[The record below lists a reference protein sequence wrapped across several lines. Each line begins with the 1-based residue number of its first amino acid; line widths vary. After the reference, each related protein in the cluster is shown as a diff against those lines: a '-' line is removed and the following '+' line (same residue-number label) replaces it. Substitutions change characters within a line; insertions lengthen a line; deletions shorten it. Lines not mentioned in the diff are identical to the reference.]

1 MITHDM
7 LFVFSNTSP
16 IFVSFKTAFFLPVQ
30 PLISRINFSGCK
42 LTGDDLHGLLHGLA
56 RIWCGGTALAEVI
69 RMANNPFIPTK
80 TWDVFF
86 RAFANPSTLSSWPQA
101 PPPPPNLSFLQEL
114 DIRGT
119 KAVGPGLIQIAK
131 KLTGLRSL
139 KLSPSGS
146 TQVSD
151 VLFCL
156 FLANAPLEIFSFA
169 GNGSSEDTPIIK
181 VLFQHHRTLKKI
193 TLIGFR
199 GDARPLLSNWPQPIP
214 NLSLDIGKGY
224 VSTSQPHAQ
233 SSSYPSCS
241 GYSPG
246 TIILRNTD
254 NFSIKALEI
263 LANSSVGLKQLV
275 VYDTFY
281 WQIVG
286 ATYTLAE
293 CGLETL
299 HIHPPKDKSTDKRSI
314 IAKMNS
320 VGFEKIN
327 TFWKTLAR
335 SKTLRV
341 LQCPDQLMGGSDS
354 YEVAMVGNF
363 LKANRSVQSI
373 GFDHNLL
380 ILKVEDVKI
389 LRSAFYGNK
398 KVVEMEYLSKAKQT
412 TLEAFKATI
421 NGLLRDV
428 AFYKSQIKQLF
439 QRAYSKYNRNW
450 RDGPNRAK
458 LPWIEKI
465 RVAKRT
471 IGRLNRDQ
479 AKIASLLNE
488 IIKCIRNNKLMRANI
503 EDQKAAERLE
513 RREGQLKH
521 LAIKKRKIVT
531 NLVTKLRKAKMRGR
545 QQKSAKM
552 QVPRSTYYKSSH
564 IWPSN
569 NRRRNHSYYDYYN
582 DPYYVRNH
590 CWGYD
595 DDTYSDS
602 GDDPDAEED
611 CDWLESA
618 MQETSIESEDPWAN
632 LDLLVRELDTNYS
645 SAIDAECLAYV
656 HQECSELGIDVV
668 EDVSKTLD
676 DGAAVA
682 DKLDEIG
689 TSMNVPND
697 MLTAIVD
704 SSLGEPF
711 DLAAIDSTLPDIAEY
726 GSVTDGNDRDDI
738 MDADD
743 AVGMYAGAGPR
754 DLDDGGPY
762 FGGSSN
768 AALAGA
774 RRRARTRKN
783 RRSMSRIREKV
794 NRRLKAGYQ
803 NLSLAEAS
811 PALEICK
818 KESVWPDDIV
828 SSWVEE
834 ARMQQIKAM
843 AESDLFDLPEVS
855 SKEHSLLVEWSYSS
869 CNQQQSIANIEVVL
883 VTQCSI
889 DRLPNLQAQLASWT
903 GKASIAVYLKPT
915 ENKLDAIDNILST
928 IKESKNV
935 AGNKNFDV
943 AVTLVEGCM
952 EEELYPINH
961 LRNIALLE
969 ARRQHLRFST
979 SLDKSATFLGKFGF
993 FLCFSNSGFALSF
1006 SLGGVSLTWFFS
1018 PCVQSMLIFGQA
1030 VISTRCFTLKVL
1042 RILF

>member
-1 MITHDM
+1 
-7 LFVFSNTSP
+7 
-16 IFVSFKTAFFLPVQ
+16 
-30 PLISRINFSGCK
+30 
-42 LTGDDLHGLLHGLA
+42 
-56 RIWCGGTALAEVI
+56 
-69 RMANNPFIPTK
+69 MANNSYIPTK

-86 RAFANPSTLSSWPQA
+86 RAFADPSTLSSWPQN

-119 KAVGPGLIQIAK
+119 KAVGPGLVQIAK

-139 KLSPSGS
+139 KLSPGGS
-146 TQVSD
+146 IQVSD
-151 VLFCL
+151 VLSTL
-156 FLANAPLEIFSFA
+156 LSANAPLETFSFA
-169 GNGSSEDTPIIK
+169 GNGSSEDTPIIE
-181 VLFQHHRTLKKI
+181 VLFQYYRTLKEI
-193 TLIGFR
+193 TLIRFR
-199 GDARPLLSNWPQPIP
+199 GDARPLLSNWPQPMP
-214 NLSLDIGKGY
+214 NLSLDIGNGY
-224 VSTSQPHAQ
+224 ISTSQPHAQ
-233 SSSYPSCS
+233 SSSYSSWS

-254 NFSIKALEI
+254 NFSLKALEI
-263 LANSSVGLKQLV
+263 LANSAVGLKQLV

-281 WQIVG
+281 WQLVG

-299 HIHPPKDKSTDKRSI
+299 HIHPPKHQPTDKRSI
-314 IAKMNS
+314 IANMNS

-327 TFWKTLAR
+327 AFWKTLAK
-335 SKTLRV
+335 SKTLRD
-341 LQCPDQLMGGSDS
+341 LRCPDQLMGGSNS

-363 LKANRSVQSI
+363 LKVNRSVQSI
-373 GFDHNLL
+373 EFDHNLL

-398 KVVEMEYLSKAKQT
+398 KVVKMEYLSKAKQA
-412 TLEAFKATI
+412 TLQAFKATTKS
-421 NGLLRDV
+421 LLRDV
-428 AFYKSQIKQLF
+428 AFYKSEIKKLF
-439 QRAYSKYNRNW
+439 KRAYSKYNRNW

-465 RVAKRT
+465 CVAKRK
-471 IGRLNRDQ
+471 IGKMNRDQ

-488 IIKCIRNNKLMRANI
+488 IMTCIHNNKLLRANI

-513 RREGQLKH
+513 RREGQLKQ

-545 QQKSAKM
+545 QKKSAKM

-569 NRRRNHSYYDYYN
+569 NRRRGRRRNHSFYDHDN
-582 DPYYVRNH
+582 DPYYARTY
-590 CWGYD
+590 CWGWGYD
-595 DDTYSDS
+595 DSGNDS
-602 GDDPDAEED
+602 GAEED

-632 LDLLVRELDTNYS
+632 LDSLVQELDNNYS
-645 SAIDAECLAYV
+645 SAIDAEHLAYV

-668 EDVSKTLD
+668 EAVSKTLD

-697 MLTAIVD
+697 MLTAVVD

-726 GSVTDGNDRDDI
+726 ETGTDGNDRDDI

-783 RRSMSRIREKV
+783 RRSMSRIREKA
-794 NRRLKAGYQ
+794 NRRLQAGYQ
-803 NLSLAEAS
+803 NLSIAEAS

-818 KESVWPDDIV
+818 KESVWPDNIV
-828 SSWVEE
+828 SSWIEE

-843 AESDLFDLPEVS
+843 AESDLFDIPEVS
-855 SKEHSLLVEWSYSS
+855 SKAHSLLVEWAYSS
-869 CNQQQSIANIEVVL
+869 CNQQQSIANIEVIL

-915 ENKLDAIDNILST
+915 ENKLDAIDDILST
-928 IKESKNV
+928 IKEAKTI

-952 EEELYPINH
+952 EEELYPINC

-979 SLDKSATFLGKFGF
+979 SLDKSATFLGKFEF
-993 FLCFSNSGFALSF
+993 FFFALKLWFRSIF
-1006 SLGGVSLTWFFS
+1006 LT
-1018 PCVQSMLIFGQA
+1018 
-1030 VISTRCFTLKVL
+1030 
-1042 RILF
+1042 